1 MNNYMWLLFI
11 GTFFSAFSQLL
22 LKQSANKTYKNPIVE
37 YLKENHPDI
46 PVIKFEQ
53 DTKEYDVKLK
63 GGIELTFDKQFRLI
77 DYDD

>member
-1 MNNYMWLLFI
+1 MPTE
-11 GTFFSAFSQLL
+11 GTTTFVDELYGEITVE
-22 LKQSANKTYKNPIVE
+22 NKELDDTIVE

-53 DTKEYDVKLK
+53 DTKEYEVKLK

>member
-1 MNNYMWLLFI
+1 MVPAGI
-11 GTFFSAFSQLL
+11 VPV
-22 LKQSANKTYKNPIVE
+22 PIVE